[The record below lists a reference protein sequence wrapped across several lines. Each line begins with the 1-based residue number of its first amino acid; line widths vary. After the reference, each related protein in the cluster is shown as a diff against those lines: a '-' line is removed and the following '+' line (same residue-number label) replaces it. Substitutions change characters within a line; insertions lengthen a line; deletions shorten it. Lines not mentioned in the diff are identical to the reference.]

1 MIDSRQLE
9 MFQQVIDA
17 GSFSAAAR
25 ALHCSQPAISQQMR
39 TLERAMGGPLF
50 IRVGRALQLTEAG
63 KVLARHS
70 ATILGRSRRR
80 AAAGAGDLRARPRHR
95 ADLRVPERERVA
107 GAADRGGA
115 AGGRARTCGW
125 S

>member
-50 IRVGRALQLTEAG
+50 LRVGRSLQLTEAG

-70 ATILGRSRRR
+70 AAILSDLAVAKLQVQAVSALDLGTVRICAFPSANSSLVPQ
-80 AAAGAGDLRARPRHR
+80 AAA
-95 ADLRVPERERVA
+95 
-107 GAADRGGA
+107 
-115 AGGRARTCGW
+115 
-125 S
+125 